1 MIRLFTAL
9 EIPDEAAEKLAR
21 LQQGLEG
28 ARWIERGDLHI
39 TLRFIGDVAEN
50 IAADIDAALAEIPVA
65 PFGIELEGVGEFG
78 GARPNALWAGVRMS
92 EPLRILQG
100 RHESAMRRVG
110 LKPETRKFHPHVT
123 VARLGR
129 AAPEDVGRYIAANNL
144 FAAPRF
150 TVGRFTLF
158 SARGGTGGGPYVAER
173 HYPEDEWPENL
184 RDGEA

>member
-9 EIPDEAAEKLAR
+9 EIPDEAAEKLVR
-21 LQQGLEG
+21 LQRGIEG
-28 ARWIERGDLHI
+28 ARWIDRADLHI

-50 IAADIDAALAEIPVA
+50 IAADIDDALALIPVT
-65 PFGIELEGVGEFG
+65 PFEVELEGVGEFG
-78 GARPNALWAGVRMS
+78 GERPNALWAGVKMS

-123 VARLGR
+123 VARITR
-129 AAPEDVGRYIAANNL
+129 ASVMDVGHYIAANNL

-150 TVGRFTLF
+150 TVERFTLF
-158 SARGGTGGGPYVAER
+158 SAKGGTGGGPYVAER
-173 HYPEDEWPENL
+173 RYPEDDWD
-184 RDGEA
+184 DGEG